1 MSGAGPI
8 VIRRRA
14 VLALMVLVLVAGSTL
29 AGCGS
34 RVSGTAGSGAGL
46 PSDAA
51 GRIRVVASTTVFA
64 DIVRSVGGDH
74 VSVDSI
80 VPAGAGPEDYE
91 PRPDDARRL
100 AEADL
105 IVSNG
110 VGLDDFLDKLI
121 DAAGAGQAA
130 RVVLGDR
137 IPTITVDG
145 EQNPHFWLDP
155 SLVATYYVPAIR
167 DALIRLQPDA
177 QHDITSSAEAYVATL
192 RQLDD
197 SSHAKLDTVPP
208 DQRKLVTFHDAF
220 PYFAKHYGFDLVG
233 VILQN
238 PGQEPS
244 AADLAA
250 LVRTVRAAGVHAV
263 FTEAQFDPKLA
274 RTLADEAGI
283 TSVVSTLYT
292 DSLGPA
298 PADSYAGML
307 TWDVDEIV
315 KALS

>member
-1 MSGAGPI
+1 MIRLLARPTVVLI
-8 VIRRRA
+8 V
-14 VLALMVLVLVAGSTL
+14 VLVGSAVSGCGPAGASAPAGSD
-29 AGCGS
+29 GG
-34 RVSGTAGSGAGL
+34 VGGDGG
-46 PSDAA
+46 D
-51 GRIRVVASTTVFA
+51 RIRVVASTTVFA
-64 DIVRSVGGDH
+64 DIVASVGGDH
-74 VSVDSI
+74 VTVDSI

-121 DAAGAGQAA
+121 EAAGAGQAEHL
-130 RVVLGDR
+130 VLGDR

-167 DALIRLQPDA
+167 DALIRLDPDA
-177 QHDITSSAEAYVATL
+177 QHDVLASADGYVATL

-197 SSHAKLDTVPP
+197 ASHAKLDTIPP

-250 LVRTVRAAGVHAV
+250 LVRTVRAARVHAV

-298 PADSYAGML
+298 PADSYAGLL